1 MLFSF
6 FLLWKKKSFSRTSK
20 LILMVH
26 KKATYSTKDQKA
38 IKVLGKSTEDVYKW
52 VNDDRIDIYGWIII
66 FKHSLLVLQLYISI
80 KYITLTWCAEI
91 HIFVM
96 LPFHIYGNKMNI
108 WNDKHQHEAFT
119 KILLGSVWSQ
129 IWWRTEEGLTRLST
143 CRASDNAECWIIQST
158 KSCYQRS

>member
-20 LILMVH
+20 LILKVH
-26 KKATYSTKDQKA
+26 KKGTYSTKDQKA

-96 LPFHIYGNKMNI
+96 LPSTEIKLTYEM
-108 WNDKHQHEAFT
+108 T
-119 KILLGSVWSQ
+119 KINRKLSLKYYSEVSEVWSDGGQ
-129 IWWRTEEGLTRLST
+129 RKIWHDSVPVGRQVTLS
-143 CRASDNAECWIIQST
+143 AE
-158 KSCYQRS
+158 